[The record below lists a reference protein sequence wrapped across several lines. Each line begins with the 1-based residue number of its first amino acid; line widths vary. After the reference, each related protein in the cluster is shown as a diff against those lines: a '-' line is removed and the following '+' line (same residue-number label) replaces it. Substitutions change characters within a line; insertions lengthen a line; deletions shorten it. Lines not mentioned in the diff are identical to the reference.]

1 MKQVSLY
8 EAKTH
13 LSRLVD
19 EAAAGEEIIITKN
32 GKPLAMLRPLAD
44 APATTIAVTRVKTR
58 HRLPIPYRL
67 RFDDARIKPGR
78 SYALHARITVN
89 GRLWFISATRHAAF
103 TGKPD
108 KTDIRVERVTSEK
121 SAASN
126 PSGKWL
132 AESIHG
138 HGVIANLQTVI
149 DIAADGKV
157 TGSGGCNRIA
167 GKAEISGE
175 RISFGP
181 MISTK
186 MACAP
191 AIMDQESKF
200 LAALGDVRH
209 WQLEGQKNKLVLFN
223 ANSRPKTIR
232 GPRSSSAG
240 SGRLPGTLH
249 WRRIPVA
256 LGFFLPREGCRALTA
271 IQWA

>member
-1 MKQVSLY
+1 MGRQDTGKSVSRRKLIGFAAAAIVMPSRLALAR
-8 EAKTH
+8 AKT
-13 LSRLVD
+13 LRGSVSYVERIALPPDAILEVRLIDVS
-19 EAAAGEEIIITKN
+19 
-32 GKPLAMLRPLAD
+32 LAD

-200 LAALGDVRH
+200 LAALGDARH
-209 WQLEGQKNKLVLFN
+209 WQLESQKNKLVLFN
-223 ANSRPKTIR
+223 ANSRPILVLAR
-232 GPRSSSAG
+232 M
-240 SGRLPGTLH
+240 
-249 WRRIPVA
+249 
-256 LGFFLPREGCRALTA
+256 
-271 IQWA
+271 